1 LLMFFSDRG
10 GPMFQRLI
18 DDFKDSTGT
27 ALRLTSL
34 AVAAAGALLVTT
46 SFLCAAA
53 FVFVLQKY
61 GPVEACLTGAG
72 IFFVVTMIAAVSYM
86 VRKRQIETRVK
97 ETAKSA
103 AQTMLADPMLV
114 AAGIQVVR
122 AIGIKRLIPIL
133 AVGGLALGFLASR
146 GQSQAGEQP
155 AE

>member
-1 LLMFFSDRG
+1 MFGR
-10 GPMFQRLI
+10 MI
-18 DDFKDSTGT
+18 DDIKDSTRT

-34 AVAAAGALLVTT
+34 AGAVALALFITL

-53 FVFVLQKY
+53 FIYMLQNY

-72 IFFVVTMIAAVSYM
+72 IFLAVAIVAAICYS
-86 VRKRQIETRVK
+86 VRKERIEARAA

-103 AQTMLADPMLV
+103 VHSALADPMIV
-114 AAGIQVVR
+114 AAGLQVIR
-122 AIGIKRLIPIL
+122 AIGIKKLVPIL

-146 GQSQAGEQP
+146 NSVGDQTP